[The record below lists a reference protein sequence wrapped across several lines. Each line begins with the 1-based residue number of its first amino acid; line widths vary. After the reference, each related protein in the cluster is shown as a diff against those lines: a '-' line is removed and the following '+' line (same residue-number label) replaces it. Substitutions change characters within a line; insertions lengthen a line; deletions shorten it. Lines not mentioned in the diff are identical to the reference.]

1 VINVFVA
8 IFFGCGIVSFMSN
21 PTENTAVP
29 VTLENFFSIAGD
41 LPRLPTPQAATSPL
55 RKLGP
60 SPFPKSGF
68 PTLGFL
74 ETVYEHIESRAKARQ
89 SPAT

>member
-1 VINVFVA
+1 MSQGDVKNDSLSLPVDPAAFLA
-8 IFFGCGIVSFMSN
+8 IQG
-21 PTENTAVP
+21 E
-29 VTLENFFSIAGD
+29 
-41 LPRLPTPQAATSPL
+41 LPRLPAPAANAVSPL

-74 ETVYEHIESRAKARQ
+74 ESVYEYIESRAKIRDGKPGQ
-89 SPAT
+89 

>member
-1 VINVFVA
+1 
-8 IFFGCGIVSFMSN
+8 MSQD
-21 PTENTAVP
+21 EAKGEGQAVP
-29 VTLENFFSIAGD
+29 VDAAGYLGVVGE
-41 LPRLPTPQAATSPL
+41 LPRLAIPANAVSPL

-74 ETVYEHIESRAKARQ
+74 ESVYEHIEGRAKARGGGGAE
-89 SPAT
+89 PTAADH